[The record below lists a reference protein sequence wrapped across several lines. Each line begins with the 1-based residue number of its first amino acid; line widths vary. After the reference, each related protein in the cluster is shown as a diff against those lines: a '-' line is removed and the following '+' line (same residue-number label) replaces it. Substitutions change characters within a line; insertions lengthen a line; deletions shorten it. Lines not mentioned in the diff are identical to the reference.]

1 VAGILSS
8 KQKIKCLKYQANKN
22 YKYKKLMDNER
33 NITHAGVQNPKLCS
47 NTLHCNALLLE
58 VTSSAMHYFSPQL
71 YPISH

>member
-1 VAGILSS
+1 
-8 KQKIKCLKYQANKN
+8 
-22 YKYKKLMDNER
+22 MDNER